1 MPTDHRNGPETARL
15 IHRAFRP
22 DDAPAV
28 FALNSDPEV
37 MRYTAEPLLTSVDE
51 ALARIQNYPDWDTVG
66 YGRWACVLK
75 DTDEVIGFCGLK
87 HFADED
93 LVDVGYRL
101 RREFWGRGLATEAAR
116 ASVAYGFDVLG
127 LQRIE
132 GHALPENTA
141 SHRVLEKCALR
152 PDGEFFERD
161 LRVLRFAIDRA
172 RYDELS

>member
-1 MPTDHRNGPETARL
+1 MPTDHRDGPETARL

-22 DDAPAV
+22 EDAPAV
-28 FALNSDPEV
+28 LALNSDPEV
-37 MRYTAEPLLTSVDE
+37 MRYTAEPLLTSEAE
-51 ALARIQNYPDWDTVG
+51 ALERIVNYPDWDTVG

-87 HFADED
+87 YLDDLD

-116 ASVAYGFDVLG
+116 ASVAFGFDTIG
-127 LQRIE
+127 LERIE

-141 SHRVLEKCALR
+141 SHRVLEKCGLR
-152 PDGEFFERD
+152 PDGEFYEDD

-172 RYDELS
+172 GYDALR